1 MLINIRILEPWAT
14 SSGEHQTNSVRGYKS
29 ENIKPSYEQ
38 HCRQEPALAILLMA
52 FIVPALLGFI
62 SFFAV
67 LLGAKA
73 MLLLL
78 QTSTGRHSDRERTPT
93 SG

>member
-1 MLINIRILEPWAT
+1 MLNHFTKGKRERYGGDEYQ
-14 SSGEHQTNSVRGYKS
+14 SQ
-29 ENIKPSYEQ
+29 
-38 HCRQEPALAILLMA
+38 QEPAVAILLMT

-78 QTSTGRHSDRERTPT
+78 RTSTGRHSDRERTPT